1 MSRFDKTL
9 QGITTASKYGSYNEQ
24 LEILKQIALSLAVIA
39 DALTKKMEVSED
51 G

>member
-9 QGITTASKYGSYNEQ
+9 QEITAASKYGTHSEQ
-24 LEILKQIALSLAVIA
+24 LETLKQIALSLAVIA